1 MNLNQGTGDMHVVHA
16 GLHSD
21 AVRMDYQES
30 ISYSNCFILNF
41 QIHAIDYFLDFKS
54 LFNGSDDIT
63 VMFYFVKR

>member
-1 MNLNQGTGDMHVVHA
+1 MNLNQGTGDMHVVHV

-41 QIHAIDYFLDFKS
+41 QIHAIDYFLDFNCQ
-54 LFNGSDDIT
+54 L
-63 VMFYFVKR
+63 